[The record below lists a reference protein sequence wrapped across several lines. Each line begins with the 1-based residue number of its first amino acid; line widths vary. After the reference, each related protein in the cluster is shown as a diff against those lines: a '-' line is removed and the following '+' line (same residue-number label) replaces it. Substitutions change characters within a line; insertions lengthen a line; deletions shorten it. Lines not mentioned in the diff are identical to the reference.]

1 MDMLRLDHFSANCKD
16 LQSLVRRL
24 PGQFKLKKVYCLRLV
39 IVALCISLLLL
50 GLAFGQTDRGT
61 ITGTITDSAGAV
73 IPGAVVEAKGAES
86 AVPYKEESTETGK
99 FTLLQLPAGEY
110 ELTAL
115 APGFKQSVRKGIKLR
130 AAQTLLIDIT
140 LEVGEISQ
148 TITVSAAAPLNLL
161 EHPQQES
168 EPLQTLTSTV
178 DRIQIEKQGAE
189 TVMDALNYVPGA
201 WTETRGRKEKQL
213 FSVRGQKYPYPEYAV
228 DGAVFREF
236 YEVPYFL
243 SAEDVQR
250 IEVMR
255 SSATL
260 LSGVTGLVGVINIV
274 PRVYEQRET
283 RWLAEYGSLD
293 SYRVHVSH
301 GQKIGNLSYGLGMG
315 GSHTDGP
322 EGRHGAETMLN
333 LFGNATWKPRSSLS
347 VQATALYA
355 HGKRELVQAEPPAAE
370 QYRTALQRFDPVE
383 ELSAN
388 IRTLYQP
395 TDWASTQFTVGYGNR
410 HNTFVAETGSTSQS
424 TSDFD
429 HELNLNL
436 IQALALSKSNVFRIG
451 ANYNHWVAPYGKRF
465 YSGRRSDLETYSI
478 AIVDEHSFGRL
489 LLDGGLR
496 YQRTY
501 IDEYGAFNIDGTA
514 QGFKKVESIVN
525 QWEPGEISGSL
536 GASYRLTNRLSL
548 QGNFL
553 TGVVEPRR
561 GTLTDDLQEPATE
574 HRTMVDMG
582 LHLRRDRLG
591 EFSLTG
597 FLIKRNDAIVLS
609 GETLTL
615 NGRIMEL
622 YENRDQDSK
631 GVEFE
636 FRSRPLLENINLF
649 FNATAMRSRARIEGS
664 MSLDREIPQVI
675 MGGGI
680 LGRRRAFDYNLFW
693 KFVSGYESSRFAD
706 LPVPQP
712 LGGFH
717 SLNLT
722 LGYSLGSS
730 ERIRVYLEVTNL
742 TDNRY
747 STVVGYPDYGRR
759 FQLGIRQ
766 AF

>member
-1 MDMLRLDHFSANCKD
+1 MERLNYFSACRRD
-16 LQSLVRRL
+16 LQSRARRL
-24 PGQFKLKKVYCLRLV
+24 PGQFKLKRIYRSRLV
-39 IVALCISLLLL
+39 IAALCVSSLFL
-50 GLAFGQTDRGT
+50 GPAFGQTDRGS
-61 ITGTITDSAGAV
+61 ITGTIADSAGAV
-73 IPGAVVEAKGAES
+73 IPGAVVEAKGTEGA
-86 AVPYKEESTETGK
+86 APYRAESTETGN
-99 FTLLQLPAGEY
+99 FTLPQLPAGEY

-115 APGFKQSVRKGIKLR
+115 APGFKQFVRKGIKLR
-130 AAQTLLIDIT
+130 AMQTLRIDIM
-140 LEVGEISQ
+140 LEVGDISQ
-148 TITVSAAAPLNLL
+148 TITVNAAAPLQLL
-161 EHPQQES
+161 ERPQQAP
-168 EPLQTLTSTV
+168 EPLQMSISTV
-178 DRIQIEKQGAE
+178 DRVQIEKQGAK
-189 TVMDALNYVPGA
+189 TAMDALNYIPGG

-250 IEVMR
+250 IEVLR
-255 SSATL
+255 SSASL
-260 LSGVTGLVGVINIV
+260 LTGVTGLVGVINIV
-274 PRVYEQRET
+274 PREYEQRET

-301 GQKIGNLSYGLGMG
+301 GQRIGNMSYGLGMG

-333 LFGNATWKPRSSLS
+333 LFGNAAWKPRSSLS

-388 IRTLYQP
+388 IKILYRP
-395 TDWASTQFTVGYGNR
+395 TDWASTQFTLGYGHR

-424 TSDFD
+424 TRDYDSEWNF
-429 HELNLNL
+429 NLV
-436 IQALALSKSNVFRIG
+436 QAFALSKSNVFRIG
-451 ANYNHWVAPYGKRF
+451 GNYNHWVAPYGKRF

-501 IDEYGAFNIDGTA
+501 INEYGAFNIDGSA

-548 QGNFL
+548 QGNLL

-574 HRTMVDMG
+574 HRTMVDAG
-582 LHLRRDRLG
+582 LHLGRDRLG

-597 FLIKRNDAIVLS
+597 FLIKRKDAIVLS
-609 GETLTL
+609 GATRTLD
-615 NGRIMEL
+615 GRIMEL

-664 MSLDREIPQVI
+664 MSRDREIPQVL

-706 LPVPQP
+706 PPVPQP

-722 LGYSLGSS
+722 LGYSLRGS
-730 ERIRVYLEVTNL
+730 EKIRIYLEMTNL
-742 TDNRY
+742 TDNEY

-766 AF
+766 VF